1 MEMNS
6 VLLIAVF
13 FAVAGVLLFIGLP
26 DRCGASPRFL
36 RFDAAPILYPPV
48 ILVFLAMGAAN
59 LISAVAG

>member
-6 VLLIAVF
+6 VLLSAIF

-48 ILVFLAMGAAN
+48 IGVRHG
-59 LISAVAG
+59 